1 MTVFVI
7 RRLMQ
12 SVIVL
17 LVMSVIVFVGV
28 YAIGDPVELLVDPEA
43 SEAEV
48 EQARRNLGL
57 DKPLWRQYVIFIE
70 NASRGDLGKSFVFS
84 ISTTDL
90 IAQRLPATIELTLA
104 AMVLSISIGL
114 PLGLYAGLFP
124 ETLFARGIMA
134 GSIFGFSLPSFWI
147 GLMLIMVFAVMLGW
161 LPSTGRG
168 ETVEVFGVET
178 SLLTW
183 DGVKHVFLPALN
195 LSLLKMAL
203 IIRLTRAGLREVML
217 SDYVKYARAKGLSER
232 RVVGVHAMK
241 NILIPLVT
249 VLGLEVGDLLAG
261 SIVTETVFAWPGIG
275 RLLVNSINVLD
286 RPVVVAYMIVIV
298 TFFILIN
305 LVVDL
310 LYSVIDPRIRL
321 ASQK

>member
-1 MTVFVI
+1 MTVFII
-7 RRLMQ
+7 RRMMQ

-17 LVMSVIVFVGV
+17 MVMSVIVFAGV
-28 YAIGDPVELLVDPEA
+28 YAIGDPVEMLVDPEA

-48 EQARRNLGL
+48 EEARRNLGL
-57 DKPLWRQYVIFIE
+57 DKPLWYQYGVFIK
-70 NASRGDLGKSFVFS
+70 NAAQGDLGKSFVFA
-84 ISTTDL
+84 ISTTEL

-104 AMVLSISIGL
+104 AMVLAICIGL
-114 PLGLYAGLFP
+114 PLGLYAGLYP
-124 ETLFARGIMA
+124 DTHAARGIMA
-134 GSIFGFSLPSFWI
+134 ASIFGFSLPSFWI
-147 GLMLIMVFAVMLGW
+147 GLMLIMVFGVMLGW
-161 LPSTGRG
+161 LPTTGRG
-168 ETVEVFGVET
+168 ETVEVFGIET

-183 DGVKHVFLPALN
+183 DGLSHVFLPALN

-241 NILIPLVT
+241 NIMIPLIT
-249 VLGLEVGDLLAG
+249 VLGLEIGDLLAG

-275 RLLVNSINVLD
+275 RLMVNSINVLD

-298 TFFILIN
+298 MLFIFIN
-305 LVVDL
+305 LVVDI
-310 LYSVIDPRIRL
+310 LYSVLDPRIRL
-321 ASQK
+321 SGQK